1 MPKRGTEK
9 LKNALVV
16 EGKKTHDVVNSSKF
30 KTPDDSEPMHLKER
44 KAQDEVTNDQ
54 NWNDII
60 KATSTPPH
68 ESLKQD
74 HTTQHPVIP
83 APPSAER
90 VPNGTSESSK
100 SVQESGL
107 SKYDKE
113 YAITT

>member
-30 KTPDDSEPMHLKER
+30 KTPDDSELINLKER

-54 NWNDII
+54 NWNNII
-60 KATSTPPH
+60 KATSTPPD
-68 ESLKQD
+68 ESLNRIIRFNIQC
-74 HTTQHPVIP
+74 
-83 APPSAER
+83 PPSAER
-90 VPNGTSESSK
+90 VPNGTSKSSK